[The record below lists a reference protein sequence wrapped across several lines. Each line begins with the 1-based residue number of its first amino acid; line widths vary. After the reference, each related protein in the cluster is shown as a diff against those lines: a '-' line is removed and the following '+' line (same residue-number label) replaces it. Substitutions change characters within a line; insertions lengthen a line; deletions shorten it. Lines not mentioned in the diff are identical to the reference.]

1 MQRIGHIGLGHGNRV
16 ALFPLGQL
24 QPLVQLLFK
33 IATAQLLE
41 DVGVPRVADLE
52 GFVAEGA
59 GQGGSVLTQQ
69 TNPADIEL
77 ATKRLKEWING
88 QSN

>member
-1 MQRIGHIGLGHGNRV
+1 MGWWLEALAAAVFLQRIGHIGLGHGNRV

-24 QPLVQLLFK
+24 KPLVQLLFK
-33 IATAQLLE
+33 IAITHLLE
-41 DVGVPRVADLE
+41 DVGVPRV
-52 GFVAEGA
+52 
-59 GQGGSVLTQQ
+59 VLTQQ

-77 ATKRLKEWING
+77 ATKRLKEWLNG